1 MYEFKKTII
10 FIKGK
15 DTMAQ
20 TKWVIDPA
28 HSELS
33 FKVKHLMISNV
44 KGAFK
49 NFSGEAVMEGT
60 TLVADSI
67 KVQVEIASIFT
78 NSEERDGHL
87 KSADFF
93 EAEKYPEMTFVG
105 KSIVNEDGEDLK
117 LTGDLTIKG
126 VTKEVVFDVE
136 LGGVST
142 DPWGN
147 EKTGLSL
154 STKINRKDFGL
165 VWNVALETGGVLVGE
180 EVKIAG
186 DIELGKQA

>member
-1 MYEFKKTII
+1 
-10 FIKGK
+10 
-15 DTMAQ
+15 MAQ
-20 TKWVIDPA
+20 TKWAIDPA

-44 KGAFK
+44 KGVFK
-49 NFSGEAVMEGT
+49 NFSGEAVMEGND
-60 TLVADSI
+60 LVAGSI
-67 KVQVEIASIFT
+67 KVNVDIASIFT
-78 NSEERDGHL
+78 NSDERDGHL

-93 EAEKYPEMTFVG
+93 EAEKFPEMTFAG
-105 KSIVNEDGEDLK
+105 KSIAKEDDENLK

-126 VTKEVVFDVE
+126 VSKEVIFDVE
-136 LGGVST
+136 FGGVSK

-147 EKTGLSL
+147 EKAGLAI

-186 DIELGKQA
+186 ELELGKQA